1 MILASSDED
10 LIIPDLGVPV
20 RFLKGA
26 GGDVTGPA
34 VFDALQTSADFR
46 SFPNDTLLQCGL
58 ASAYPSVCSFEFPIG
73 EYVEG
78 GELRVIPGFENTNV
92 VDYLP

>member
-1 MILASSDED
+1 MTLARIADTIE
-10 LIIPDLGVPV
+10 
-20 RFLKGA
+20 A
-26 GGDVTGPA
+26 TGGDVTGAA